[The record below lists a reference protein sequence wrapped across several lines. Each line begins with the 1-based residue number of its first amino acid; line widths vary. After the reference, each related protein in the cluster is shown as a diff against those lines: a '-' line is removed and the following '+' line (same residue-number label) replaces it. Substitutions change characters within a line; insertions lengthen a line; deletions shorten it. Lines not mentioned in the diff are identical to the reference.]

1 MLQYIN
7 ENHDLYEFNDL
18 NPSIIGHKIRWI
30 KANPEGYIDGHQGLY
45 LTVSSYEERSK
56 EVHYLDRFELTRTEI
71 RMRTFDGDTVTVKPE
86 DKFTTNFKRY
96 LTGSERFSPTMSL
109 GEYTYDAVGA
119 EIVGNSI
126 MVTTGQNSNHSWGD
140 FITGRVISY
149 KTSGAVSYN
158 LMHRDSV
165 LYEVEIEGVDRPIVV
180 DSYSS
185 FWA

>member
-1 MLQYIN
+1 MLKYIN

-30 KANPEGYIDGHQGLY
+30 KDNPEGYIDGHQGLY

-56 EVHYLDRFELTRTEI
+56 EVHYLDRADISRTEI
-71 RMRTFDGDTVTVKPE
+71 RLRTYDGDTITVKPE

-96 LTGSERFSPTMSL
+96 LTGSEKFSSDMSL
-109 GEYTYDAVGA
+109 AEYTYDVVGA
-119 EIVGNSI
+119 EIVGNCI
-126 MVTTGQNSNHSWGD
+126 MITTGQNSNHSWGD
-140 FITGRVISY
+140 FITGRVVSY
-149 KTSGAVSYN
+149 KPSGAVSYS
-158 LMHRDSV
+158 LLHHDSI
-165 LYEVEIEGVDRPIVV
+165 LYDLEIEGIDRPIVV

>member
-1 MLQYIN
+1 MLKYIN
-7 ENHDLYEFNDL
+7 ENHELYEFNDL

-30 KANPEGYIDGHQGLY
+30 KSNPEGYVDGHKGLY

-56 EVHYLDRFELTRTEI
+56 EVHYLDKFELTRTEI
-71 RMRTFDGDTVTVKPE
+71 KVRTYDGETITVLPG
-86 DKFTTNFKRY
+86 DRFTTNFKRY
-96 LTGSERFSPTMSL
+96 LTGSEKFSPAMSL
-109 GEYTYDAVGA
+109 AEYTYDAVGA

-149 KTSGAVSYN
+149 KPSGAVSYN
-158 LMHRDSV
+158 LMNRDSV
-165 LYEVEIEGVDRPIVV
+165 LYEVAIEGVSRPIVV
-180 DSYSS
+180 DSFSS